1 MAVKFDGPS
10 VFGLNRHGVPLLP
23 GTDRFKMQRGAY
35 TISEPAGSDY
45 QVTLVSTGGDLFRA
59 ADAAQQLER
68 LGIPARVVSM
78 PCMRR
83 FEQQDEAYQRSV
95 FPWDGRPVVSYEAMS
110 THGWAKYATASIGQL
125 TFGTTVVADAVFPHF
140 NLTAEDIVTRVKNYM
155 DLLSGNSAH
164 SIPWR
169 NI

>member
-95 FPWDGRPVVSYEAMS
+95 FSV
-110 THGWAKYATASIGQL
+110 GWETRRVIRGYVDTWLGQ
-125 TFGTTVVADAVFPHF
+125 VCYCKHRAANVRYH
-140 NLTAEDIVTRVKNYM
+140 RC
-155 DLLSGNSAH
+155 S
-164 SIPWR
+164 
-169 NI
+169 